1 MELKNLTVSDF
12 AAITASDAPAPG
24 GGSVSALCG
33 ALAASLAEMVAN
45 LTSGREKYAQVQPQ
59 VEEVLQQYPAIR
71 ARLLDAIDR
80 DSKAFDLYMAALAMP
95 KTTDAEKAARKR
107 AMQEGLKA
115 AALVPMETAETALT
129 VFPALRLAVEQG
141 NANAIT
147 DGMVGTMLARTGRP
161 GRGVQ
166 CARQPLLH
174 PGFRLY
180 RSTDP
185 PRRSGAIRRH
195 CLGAI
200 HSGQGLSGR
209 RSVKIA
215 LPMAS
220 QRGRGQGQIARRLSR
235 ILPRIYP
242 PGNVEKGPPM
252 RFSAR
257 FSFSNRSF
265 DFIVGFDRCFSFK
278 KNRKNQ
284 NSS

>member
-95 KTTDAEKAARKR
+95 KTTDAEKAARKQ

-147 DGMVGTMLARTGRP
+147 DGMVGTMLARTA
-161 GRGVQ
+161 V
-166 CARQPLLH
+166 
-174 PGFRLY
+174 
-180 RSTDP
+180 
-185 PRRSGAIRRH
+185 
-195 CLGAI
+195 LGAVFNVRVN
-200 HSGQGLSGR
+200 LS
-209 RSVKIA
+209 SIQDSDFT
-215 LPMAS
+215 S
-220 QRGRGQGQIARRLSR
+220 QLARRADQAQSDAIAWER
-235 ILPRIYP
+235 SIL
-242 PGNVEKGPPM
+242 GKV
-252 RFSAR
+252 SLA
-257 FSFSNRSF
+257 
-265 DFIVGFDRCFSFK
+265 DAL
-278 KNRKNQ
+278 
-284 NSS
+284 

>member
-147 DGMVGTMLARTGRP
+147 DGMVGTMLARTA
-161 GRGVQ
+161 V
-166 CARQPLLH
+166 
-174 PGFRLY
+174 
-180 RSTDP
+180 
-185 PRRSGAIRRH
+185 
-195 CLGAI
+195 LGAVFNVRVN
-200 HSGQGLSGR
+200 LSSIQDSDFTDQLTR
-209 RSVKIA
+209 RADQAQSDAIA
-215 LPMAS
+215 WERS
-220 QRGRGQGQIARRLSR
+220 
-235 ILPRIYP
+235 IL
-242 PGNVEKGPPM
+242 GKVSLAG
-252 RFSAR
+252 AL
-257 FSFSNRSF
+257 
-265 DFIVGFDRCFSFK
+265 
-278 KNRKNQ
+278 
-284 NSS
+284 

>member
-147 DGMVGTMLARTGRP
+147 DGMVGTMLARTA
-161 GRGVQ
+161 V
-166 CARQPLLH
+166 
-174 PGFRLY
+174 
-180 RSTDP
+180 
-185 PRRSGAIRRH
+185 
-195 CLGAI
+195 LGAVFNVRVN
-200 HSGQGLSGR
+200 LS
-209 RSVKIA
+209 SIQDSDFTDQ
-215 LPMAS
+215 L
-220 QRGRGQGQIARRLSR
+220 ARRADQAQSDAIAWER
-235 ILPRIYP
+235 SIL
-242 PGNVEKGPPM
+242 GKVSLAG
-252 RFSAR
+252 AL
-257 FSFSNRSF
+257 
-265 DFIVGFDRCFSFK
+265 
-278 KNRKNQ
+278 
-284 NSS
+284 

>member
-95 KTTDAEKAARKR
+95 KTTDAEKAARKQ

-147 DGMVGTMLARTGRP
+147 DGMVGTMLARTA
-161 GRGVQ
+161 V
-166 CARQPLLH
+166 
-174 PGFRLY
+174 
-180 RSTDP
+180 
-185 PRRSGAIRRH
+185 
-195 CLGAI
+195 LGAVFNVRVN
-200 HSGQGLSGR
+200 LS
-209 RSVKIA
+209 SIQDSDFT
-215 LPMAS
+215 S
-220 QRGRGQGQIARRLSR
+220 QLARRADQAQSDAIAWER
-235 ILPRIYP
+235 SIL
-242 PGNVEKGPPM
+242 GKVSLAG
-252 RFSAR
+252 AL
-257 FSFSNRSF
+257 
-265 DFIVGFDRCFSFK
+265 
-278 KNRKNQ
+278 
-284 NSS
+284 

>member
-95 KTTDAEKAARKR
+95 KTTDAEKAARKQ

-147 DGMVGTMLARTGRP
+147 DGMVGTMLARTA
-161 GRGVQ
+161 V
-166 CARQPLLH
+166 
-174 PGFRLY
+174 
-180 RSTDP
+180 
-185 PRRSGAIRRH
+185 
-195 CLGAI
+195 LGAVFNVRVN
-200 HSGQGLSGR
+200 LS
-209 RSVKIA
+209 SIQDSDFT
-215 LPMAS
+215 S
-220 QRGRGQGQIARRLSR
+220 QLARRADQAQSDAIAWER
-235 ILPRIYP
+235 SIL
-242 PGNVEKGPPM
+242 GKVSLAGTL
-252 RFSAR
+252 
-257 FSFSNRSF
+257 
-265 DFIVGFDRCFSFK
+265 
-278 KNRKNQ
+278 
-284 NSS
+284 

>member
-95 KTTDAEKAARKR
+95 KTTDAEKAARKQ

-147 DGMVGTMLARTGRP
+147 DGMVGTMLARTA
-161 GRGVQ
+161 V
-166 CARQPLLH
+166 
-174 PGFRLY
+174 
-180 RSTDP
+180 
-185 PRRSGAIRRH
+185 
-195 CLGAI
+195 LGAVFNVRVN
-200 HSGQGLSGR
+200 LS
-209 RSVKIA
+209 SIQDSDFT
-215 LPMAS
+215 S
-220 QRGRGQGQIARRLSR
+220 QLARRADQAQSDAIAWEQS
-235 ILPRIYP
+235 IL
-242 PGNVEKGPPM
+242 GKVSLAGTL
-252 RFSAR
+252 
-257 FSFSNRSF
+257 
-265 DFIVGFDRCFSFK
+265 
-278 KNRKNQ
+278 
-284 NSS
+284 

>member
-80 DSKAFDLYMAALAMP
+80 DSKAFDLYMAALSMP
-95 KTTDAEKAARKR
+95 KTTDAEKAARKQ

-147 DGMVGTMLARTGRP
+147 DGMVGTMLARTA
-161 GRGVQ
+161 V
-166 CARQPLLH
+166 
-174 PGFRLY
+174 
-180 RSTDP
+180 
-185 PRRSGAIRRH
+185 
-195 CLGAI
+195 LGAVFNVRVN
-200 HSGQGLSGR
+200 LS
-209 RSVKIA
+209 SIQDSDFT
-215 LPMAS
+215 S
-220 QRGRGQGQIARRLSR
+220 QLARRADQAQSDAIAWER
-235 ILPRIYP
+235 SIL
-242 PGNVEKGPPM
+242 GKVSLAG
-252 RFSAR
+252 AL
-257 FSFSNRSF
+257 
-265 DFIVGFDRCFSFK
+265 
-278 KNRKNQ
+278 
-284 NSS
+284 

>member
-59 VEEVLQQYPAIR
+59 VEEVLQQYPAVR

-95 KTTDAEKAARKR
+95 KTTDAEKAARKQ

-129 VFPALRLAVEQG
+129 VFPALQLAVEQG

-147 DGMVGTMLARTGRP
+147 DGMVGTMLARTA
-161 GRGVQ
+161 V
-166 CARQPLLH
+166 
-174 PGFRLY
+174 
-180 RSTDP
+180 
-185 PRRSGAIRRH
+185 
-195 CLGAI
+195 LGAVFNVRVN
-200 HSGQGLSGR
+200 LS
-209 RSVKIA
+209 SIQDSDFTDQ
-215 LPMAS
+215 L
-220 QRGRGQGQIARRLSR
+220 ARRADQAQADAIAWER
-235 ILPRIYP
+235 TIL
-242 PGNVEKGPPM
+242 GKVALAGTL
-252 RFSAR
+252 
-257 FSFSNRSF
+257 
-265 DFIVGFDRCFSFK
+265 
-278 KNRKNQ
+278 
-284 NSS
+284 

>member
-1 MELKNLTVSDF
+1 MPRPP
-12 AAITASDAPAPG
+12 AA
-24 GGSVSALCG
+24 GSVSALCG

-147 DGMVGTMLARTGRP
+147 GRAWWAPCWPAPPSWARCC
-161 GRGVQ
+161 Q

-185 PRRSGAIRRH
+185 PRRSGANQTP
-195 CLGAI
+195 LPGSD

-209 RSVKIA
+209 RSVKLRCHG
-215 LPMAS
+215 LPK
-220 QRGRGQGQIARRLSR
+220 RPWGQGQIARRLSR

>member
-95 KTTDAEKAARKR
+95 KTTDAEKAARKQ

-147 DGMVGTMLARTGRP
+147 DGMVGTMLARTA
-161 GRGVQ
+161 V
-166 CARQPLLH
+166 
-174 PGFRLY
+174 
-180 RSTDP
+180 
-185 PRRSGAIRRH
+185 
-195 CLGAI
+195 LGAVFNVRVN
-200 HSGQGLSGR
+200 LS
-209 RSVKIA
+209 SIQDSDFTDQ
-215 LPMAS
+215 L
-220 QRGRGQGQIARRLSR
+220 ARRADQAQSDAIAWER
-235 ILPRIYP
+235 SIL
-242 PGNVEKGPPM
+242 GKVSLAGTL
-252 RFSAR
+252 
-257 FSFSNRSF
+257 
-265 DFIVGFDRCFSFK
+265 
-278 KNRKNQ
+278 
-284 NSS
+284 